1 MFYWS
6 RSSCFLALNNK
17 SFRDF
22 LFFLFFTLHN
32 MKLTL
37 QPNLPSHSHNCIWKL
52 SHRIMCYICRCN
64 LCLTLPCLNIMLHCI
79 LFMRIRFFFFFHWS
93 YFLSSFPSLSLAA
106 WWIQVFPGEG
116 WIPLFFSSFF
126 FSFPHH
132 QDSVVMGS
140 APEEAMDEKNGN
152 KACQIVDEKR
162 CWYGWVHLGFD

>member
-1 MFYWS
+1 MLYWS

-17 SFRDF
+17 SLGDF

-64 LCLTLPCLNIMLHCI
+64 LCLTPPCLNIMLHCI
-79 LFMRIRFFFFFHWS
+79 LFMRIRFF
-93 YFLSSFPSLSLAA
+93 
-106 WWIQVFPGEG
+106 
-116 WIPLFFSSFF
+116 LFFSIEAIFFLLFPHSVWLPGEFRSFQVKDGFLYFFSYF
-126 FSFPHH
+126 FSFPDH

-140 APEEAMDEKNGN
+140 APEEAMDEKNRN
-152 KACQIVDEKR
+152 KACQIVEEKR